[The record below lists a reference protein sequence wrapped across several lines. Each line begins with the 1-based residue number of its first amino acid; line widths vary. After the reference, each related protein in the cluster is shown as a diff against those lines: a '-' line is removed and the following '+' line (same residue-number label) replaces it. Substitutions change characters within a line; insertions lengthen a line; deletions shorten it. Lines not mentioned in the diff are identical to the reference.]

1 MKLDRL
7 NEVYSLTDTSD
18 QGWTSI
24 GQVIKNVD
32 GGLSINFATDNNNE
46 YVGNYMY
53 SYLGDSDD
61 VKINIAYTK
70 NLKESYELYCQNLIS
85 QVLNKLA

>member
-1 MKLDRL
+1 MNLTRL
-7 NEVYSLTDTSD
+7 NEVYTLTDTSS
-18 QGWTSI
+18 QGWTSN
-24 GQVIKNVD
+24 GQVIKNMD

-53 SYLGDSDD
+53 SYTGDSDD
-61 VKINIAYTK
+61 VKINIAYNK

-85 QVLNKLA
+85 QVLSKLV

>member
-24 GQVIKNVD
+24 GQVIKSVNGD
-32 GGLSINFATDNNNE
+32 LSINFTTDNNNE

-53 SYLGDSDD
+53 SFVENSDD
-61 VKINIAYTK
+61 IKINIAYAK
-70 NLKESYELYCQNLIS
+70 NLKDSYELYCQNLIKE
-85 QVLNKLA
+85 VLNKLS